1 MNTEE
6 QRHDPLKKTH
16 TGSPSYQ
23 DTRGHWGS
31 RMEFL
36 LACLGFSVGLG
47 NLWRFPYLAYENGG
61 AAFLLPYLLLLVIV
75 GRPLYLTEVALGQY
89 SQLGPLHTYR
99 KLTPLM
105 AGLGYLQLLSELTS
119 SSYMIILGYSLHYL
133 FTSLTHI
140 GHTLPWSKCDPAWAK
155 EPCHVIGVTTSSCR
169 GANNTEAC
177 AFSDQSSSTQYWRH
191 EVLRL
196 DSEGLVNFGELGGL
210 IPSLVLCLFV
220 GWVIT
225 CLCLIKGIKTT
236 GKVVYFTA
244 TFPFF
249 VLLVLVVAGALL
261 PGASKGLV
269 YLFVPKWEK
278 LLDVNVWRKALEQ
291 VVYSLSIG
299 GGGLVTFG
307 SYNDFNTKVHIDVL
321 ILSVLDLIASLM
333 CAVTIFSVMG
343 AMAYEL
349 GIEDVSKV
357 VASGPGLAFVAYPE
371 AIARTLPVPHVW
383 CFLFF
388 TMFFILGLSSLFGGM
403 ELLMT
408 ALLDEFPQLRRR
420 KPVIVVGLCVFLFC
434 LGLPSCTPKGQ
445 YIIYLIDVFNFGIG
459 SLLAAFITCVTV
471 HWVFGVNNFSD
482 MIEFMLGFRPSVLM
496 RVTWACIAPVL
507 LLAVF
512 VGSLLQWSWPLY
524 AGVVQ
529 YPVWA
534 LLLGAA
540 MPLVTLA
547 PLVVV
552 ALVHVI
558 KLVRRGRVRDFLK
571 PHHSWGPGCPVARQ
585 RLGEVVRHSLEEL
598 RLNTRVTKSTV
609 DIPDQ

>member
-1 MNTEE
+1 M
-6 QRHDPLKKTH
+6 K
-16 TGSPSYQ
+16 SS
-23 DTRGHWGS
+23 S
-31 RMEFL
+31 
-36 LACLGFSVGLG
+36 
-47 NLWRFPYLAYENGG
+47 
-61 AAFLLPYLLLLVIV
+61 AFLLPYLLLLVIV

-140 GHTLPWSKCDPAWAK
+140 GHTTPPSILPFTPL
-155 EPCHVIGVTTSSCR
+155 P
-169 GANNTEAC
+169 
-177 AFSDQSSSTQYWRH
+177 
-191 EVLRL
+191 
-196 DSEGLVNFGELGGL
+196 ELGGL

-357 VASGPGLAFVAYPE
+357 VASGE
-371 AIARTLPVPHVW
+371 W
-383 CFLFF
+383 
-388 TMFFILGLSSLFGGM
+388 
-403 ELLMT
+403 
-408 ALLDEFPQLRRR
+408 
-420 KPVIVVGLCVFLFC
+420 
-434 LGLPSCTPKGQ
+434 
-445 YIIYLIDVFNFGIG
+445 
-459 SLLAAFITCVTV
+459 
-471 HWVFGVNNFSD
+471 
-482 MIEFMLGFRPSVLM
+482 
-496 RVTWACIAPVL
+496 
-507 LLAVF
+507 
-512 VGSLLQWSWPLY
+512 
-524 AGVVQ
+524 
-529 YPVWA
+529 
-534 LLLGAA
+534 
-540 MPLVTLA
+540 
-547 PLVVV
+547 
-552 ALVHVI
+552 
-558 KLVRRGRVRDFLK
+558 
-571 PHHSWGPGCPVARQ
+571 
-585 RLGEVVRHSLEEL
+585 
-598 RLNTRVTKSTV
+598 
-609 DIPDQ
+609 